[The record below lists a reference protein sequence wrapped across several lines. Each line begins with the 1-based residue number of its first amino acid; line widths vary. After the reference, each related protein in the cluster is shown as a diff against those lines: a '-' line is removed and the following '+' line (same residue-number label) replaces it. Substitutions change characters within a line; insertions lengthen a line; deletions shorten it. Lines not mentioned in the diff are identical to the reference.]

1 MPANDEEENEKEGG
15 EEARPQDEKTA
26 LRENFKKTN
35 FGKERIRGRF
45 APY

>member
-1 MPANDEEENEKEGG
+1 MPADDEEENEKEDG
-15 EEARPQDEKTA
+15 EEAQPRDEKTA
-26 LRENFKKTN
+26 LRENSKKTK